1 MDILVNNAGLGTTSL
16 LAEHDAEDA
25 RTVCV
30 VCSAYGLHA
39 VMAVQAC
46 MVRKELL
53 GPAGPPA
60 AENPGVRRG
69 RRSDYGA
76 QLSMATGKVIG

>member
-1 MDILVNNAGLGTTSL
+1 MDILVNNAGFGTTSL

-39 VMAVQAC
+39 VMAVQTC
-46 MVRKELL
+46 MVRHSRNLRTSPFLNLRL
-53 GPAGPPA
+53 G
-60 AENPGVRRG
+60 AEFFHSFLE
-69 RRSDYGA
+69 RS
-76 QLSMATGKVIG
+76 